1 MEKLLTLNGMIMEDN
16 QNYHVNFKHVANEKS
31 LLAITRL
38 LAMNL
43 TKNPYMTIGDF
54 IKNLSDGDLEEFVT
68 IIDDGEHHTHFEDLM
83 LISMML
89 SAAEGS
95 DGKSLDTCTQNLN
108 ALTTFIICESL
119 YRKGFVKIYHD
130 NMSFGEDMKDKMIVE
145 KIDSEN
151 D

>member
-1 MEKLLTLNGMIMEDN
+1 MEKLLTLNGLTMEDN

-38 LAMNL
+38 LASDL
-43 TKNPYMTIGDF
+43 TKNPYMTIGEF
-54 IKNLSDGDLEEFVT
+54 IKGLSNGDLEELVK
-68 IIDDGEHHTHFEDLM
+68 IIDIGEHHIHFEDLM

-95 DGKSLDTCTQNLN
+95 DGRTLDTCTENLN
-108 ALTTFIICESL
+108 AFNTFIICESL
-119 YRKGFVKIYHD
+119 ARKGLAKVHHE
-130 NMSFGEDMKDKMIVE
+130 NMSFGADMKDKMIVE
-145 KIDSEN
+145 RLN